1 MPRSF
6 FMSTKLTV
14 VVFLTSLT
22 VSTAASAFSQEQ
34 AIQAKIPF
42 SFIVGEKVLP
52 AGDYVVSPMS
62 HYELKIQSTNGR
74 SWAIVVGSQSYQDAS
89 GGSQLEFD
97 RLGESYFL
105 RRVLSP
111 SLSALN
117 IDVPSGRSEKAARE
131 RQAHLRSNSTVLVA
145 MR

>member
-1 MPRSF
+1 MIGSSSSIKF
-6 FMSTKLTV
+6 TAIA
-14 VVFLTSLT
+14 FLTLLAI
-22 VSTAASAFSQEQ
+22 STANRAFAQKQ
-34 AIQAKIPF
+34 VICAKIPF
-42 SFIVGEKVLP
+42 SFTVGEKVLP
-52 AGDYVVSPMS
+52 AGDYAVSPMGHS
-62 HYELKIQSTNGR
+62 ELKIQSANGR
-74 SWAIVVGSQSYQDAS
+74 SWAIVIGSQSYHDAS

-131 RQAHLRSNSTVLVA
+131 RQAHLRSKATVLVA